1 MITERQN
8 WTPKYENGRFV
19 VVDKLTNDVINTSQ
33 DYGFTSEEK
42 CWNWIR
48 NQQRQVGIN
57 ISEPGHAI
65 GIPHADPLY

>member
-1 MITERQN
+1 MTTERQN
-8 WTPKYENGRFV
+8 WIPKYENGRFV
-19 VVDKLTNDVINTSQ
+19 VIDKLTNDVINTSQ

-57 ISEPGHAI
+57 ISEPGYAM

>member
-1 MITERQN
+1 MTTERQN
-8 WTPKYENGRFV
+8 WIPKYENGRFV
-19 VVDKLTNDVINTSQ
+19 VIDKLTNDVINTSQ

-65 GIPHADPLY
+65 GIHHADPLY